1 MKRNDITALHTMT
14 AAELQ
19 TKLSTLQ
26 QELATARLGHRVGK
40 ASVTTIARV
49 RDDIARIKTVL
60 REQQLA
66 KKVA

>member
-1 MKRNDITALHTMT
+1 MKRNDIKALHTLDS
-14 AAELQ
+14 AELQ
-19 TKLSTLQ
+19 KKLSELQ
-26 QELATARLGHRVGK
+26 QQLATARLGHRVGK

-66 KKVA
+66 KK